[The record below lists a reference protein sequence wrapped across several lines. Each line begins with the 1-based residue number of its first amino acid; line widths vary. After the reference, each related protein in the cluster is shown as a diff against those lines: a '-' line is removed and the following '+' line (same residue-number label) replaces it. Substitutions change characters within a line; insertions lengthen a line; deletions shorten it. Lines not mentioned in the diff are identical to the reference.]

1 MGTGTARTYAPPPRL
16 RELRCRA
23 PKIPPPPG
31 REVQCGG
38 EGRGWDGDG
47 DGYGEE
53 VCFAGVPS
61 GDPLPRHGELR
72 RSAPEIP
79 PPPGTG
85 GAVRWGGEGRGG
97 EGRGRDRRG
106 IGEGSWP
113 RGCSACVVARVSS
126 SCAWRSLR
134 PKEESGLTHGTREH
148 ELSWPSGSMN
158 DVGN

>member
-47 DGYGEE
+47 DGYDEE

-79 PPPGTG
+79 PPLGTG

-97 EGRGRDRRG
+97 EGKRPARDWGGVVASGVQRVRGR
-106 IGEGSWP
+106 P
-113 RGCSACVVARVSS
+113 RLLVLRVEVVASRGGERVDSRDS
-126 SCAWRSLR
+126 RAWAI
-134 PKEESGLTHGTREH
+134 
-148 ELSWPSGSMN
+148 
-158 DVGN
+158 VA